1 VVNQRVRLLAKAGS
15 DKIMD
20 FVELLP
26 KSFSF
31 YDKGQVTLSN
41 ELANELPNDP
51 ANIPAKPLE
60 LQNRRGVGFRIYHLD
75 DAPSAILIF
84 LFDTNE
90 DESMYTE
97 MGNILASKLCQS
109 LSEQEKSEMMISP
122 PIQLQSHQLL
132 RLASQHT
139 GVRRVYSHSYL
150 KNDIETST
158 DVETWTLPLTLATG
172 LANGLEGPLGN
183 V

>member
-1 VVNQRVRLLAKAGS
+1 VHLFAKAGS
-15 DKIMD
+15 DKTMD

-26 KSFSF
+26 KNFSF
-31 YDKGQVTLSN
+31 YDKGQVSLSN
-41 ELANELPNDP
+41 EVANAP
-51 ANIPAKPLE
+51 ANALTSPLD

-84 LFDTNE
+84 LFDVSE

-132 RLASQHT
+132 RLASQHS
-139 GVRRVYSHSYL
+139 GVRRVYSHRYL
-150 KNDIETST
+150 KNGIETST
-158 DVETWTLPLTLATG
+158 DVETWTL
-172 LANGLEGPLGN
+172 ANGLEGPLGN